1 MVMRALPIL
10 SRIQTWL
17 RARRESR
24 RWQITS
30 GAVILLVA
38 LLVAGLLIWRQ
49 QQLAA
54 QARVTAATCAT
65 SASATANNLVML
77 PPGVTL
83 PIKIP
88 AGEPRIVATVNGAP
102 LCAMA
107 LELRVEGILA
117 NHRQML
123 QQIQHQPYGMPPIA
137 LPPNI
142 LASLKE
148 TPNQVRHDALTQ
160 MIQEQL
166 LWQQGKRLG
175 LTASRAVAQAMA
187 RQTIQTFYKIPA
199 SSPGYASF
207 AAYLRENHL
216 NEQTFPNDPR
226 VLQGYEIELTIVAMR
241 QHILKGLPSG
251 EPPTA
256 GINAYIQHLWHTQ
269 DVRVYLPAQLG
280 W

>member
-1 MVMRALPIL
+1 MNARSIL
-10 SRIQTWL
+10 SRL
-17 RARRESR
+17 RAWLWARLQTRSG
-24 RWQITS
+24 QIIS
-30 GAVILLVA
+30 GAAILLVVA
-38 LLVAGLLIWRQ
+38 LVAGLLTWRR

-54 QARVTAATCAT
+54 QASATAAACAT
-65 SASATANNLVML
+65 SSSATANNLVML

-88 AGEPRIVATVNGAP
+88 AGEPSVVATVNGAP
-102 LCAMA
+102 LCAEA
-107 LELRVEGILA
+107 LELRVEGTLA
-117 NHRQML
+117 NHRQLL
-123 QQIQHQPYGMPPIA
+123 QQIQHQPYGMPPSA

-148 TPNQVRHDALTQ
+148 TPNQIRHDALTQ

-175 LTASRAVAQAMA
+175 LTASRVAAQAMA
-187 RQTIQTFYKIPA
+187 RQSIQTFYKMPA

-207 AAYLRENHL
+207 AAYLRANHL

-226 VLQGYEIELTIVAMR
+226 VLQGYEVELTIVAMR
-241 QHILKGLPSG
+241 QRIMKGLPPG
-251 EPPTA
+251 ESQTA
-256 GINAYIQHLWHTQ
+256 GVNAYIQHLWQTQ